1 MSPLTQ
7 SRAVDDAPSEDERQ
21 EEELPSHVAA
31 LGSASRAHLTAASY
45 SKHPSLTP
53 SSHSSANLIAG
64 IITCFNKQI
73 SDGKEHEM
81 FFFFFHLE
89 QHQRGRTFNEFTA
102 GNKQIKKS
110 VGSFKKNLFFSAR

>member
-81 FFFFFHLE
+81 FFFFFTSNSIKEEELSMNS
-89 QHQRGRTFNEFTA
+89 QQGI
-102 GNKQIKKS
+102 NKSKS
-110 VGSFKKNLFFSAR
+110 Q